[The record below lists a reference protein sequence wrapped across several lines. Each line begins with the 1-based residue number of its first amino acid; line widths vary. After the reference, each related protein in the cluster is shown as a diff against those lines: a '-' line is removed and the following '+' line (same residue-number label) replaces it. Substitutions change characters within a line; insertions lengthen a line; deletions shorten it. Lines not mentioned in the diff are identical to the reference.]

1 MCLRIITSSL
11 FEYFI
16 LAVIITNSV
25 ILAFDDPTDDQSSM
39 PAGVDTF
46 FLVVYTVEM
55 ALKIFGLGF
64 VVEKTSYLR
73 DFWNVMDFVI
83 VVTAYIPIIFASNSV
98 NLQSF
103 RSLRVLRP
111 LRTIS
116 NIEAL
121 RVIVITLLSA
131 LRPLLDTLFIL
142 FFLFSI
148 FSIAGLQ
155 LFSGLLKK
163 RCIALET
170 GIVMADSSESITKG
184 EKLCNTDSDCTSSDG
199 VWYVCGKMNKNPDY
213 NFTSFDTI
221 LFALLMVFQTVTLE
235 GWSDI
240 MLGLQKT
247 FSPLIAIY
255 FVVLIV
261 IGSFFLLNLTLAV
274 IKAEFTSQAHHNT
287 EEEDDPKNWSYEK
300 KLNAKIEHHKED
312 ILKLMRRRKDEEI
325 RFNKYEIKKEGVVA
339 IEDEKLHMSNI
350 KIMRRKTRK
359 PVSKFR
365 MRLENI
371 VDYLRDCKIRQ
382 IFQTFF
388 RLIMTKIGRISLI
401 LPSFPKKTPK
411 PAKTAKVA
419 DSKSKSYFDF
429 Y

>member
-1 MCLRIITSSL
+1 MCLKIITSSL

-25 ILAFDDPTDDQSSM
+25 ILAFDDPTDDQSDM

-55 ALKIFGLGF
+55 GLKIFGLGF
-64 VVEKTSYLR
+64 VLEKKSYLR

-83 VVTAYIPIIFASNSV
+83 VVTAYVPIIFASNGV

-131 LRPLLDTLFIL
+131 LGPLLDTLFIL

-170 GIVMADSSESITKG
+170 GIVMADISENITNG
-184 EKLCNTDSDCTSSDG
+184 ERLCNTDSDCTSSDG
-199 VWYVCGKMNKNPDY
+199 VWYICGKMNQNPDY
-213 NFTSFDTI
+213 NFTNFDTI

-274 IKAEFTSQAHHNT
+274 IKAEFTSQAHHIK
-287 EEEDDPKNWSYEK
+287 EEDDEPKNWSYER
-300 KLNAKIEHHKED
+300 KLNAKIEYHKAD
-312 ILKLMRRRKDEEI
+312 IFKLIRKRKNEEI
-325 RFNKYEIKKEGVVA
+325 RFNKYEIKNEGMVA
-339 IEDEKLHMSNI
+339 IEDEKLHRSSI
-350 KIMRRKTRK
+350 KLMRRKTRK

-365 MRLENI
+365 MKLEKM
-371 VDYLRDCKIRQ
+371 VDYIRDCRIQHILRKFARSLMNIIIR
-382 IFQTFF
+382 I
-388 RLIMTKIGRISLI
+388 RLI
-401 LPSFPKKTPK
+401 LPFFPKKTEK
-411 PAKTAKVA
+411 AAKTAKVA
-419 DSKSKSYFDF
+419 DSRSKSCFNFD
-429 Y
+429 